1 MKNMKNKD
9 IRIDKSCTLSVIPLL
24 FTILCGLIL
33 SSSVASADDSA
44 VDDINI
50 TVPVSC
56 TLSGVG
62 TDSHNATLN
71 NGTYSSNVGTT
82 TLRAFCN
89 DKDGFGIYAI
99 GYTDD
104 TDGKNVL
111 ASATLGSDFDIATG
125 TATSGNSQWAM
136 KLATDSNATY
146 PIELQNGFG
155 AFHAVPDDYTLV
167 AKRDAGTD
175 VGASASGSTLTTT
188 YQIYVSSTQP
198 TDYYSGQVKY
208 VMVHPND
215 ADAPVRFDQVAIVFD
230 GNGLTFQ
237 GGDTKNRVAYSNAC
251 TMESGYIGN
260 TPREIMTSNLSTD
273 GVQNDDPYTDSESI
287 LELIPLAGADRIKV
301 EVDYGITGGTTY
313 MTIAKGDWG
322 GWNEEDPMDIYYDIY
337 SDENISGHKTF
348 IFDGDTITIDSSSW
362 GTPESG
368 FDYGFYVRVY
378 PIYNT
383 EHQGSTYGGYEDCS
397 LKAVSG
403 TYKETTTWNGYWY
416 TEWGGVFTNEG
427 EIKNWVQEGLNYS
440 EGGVTIYLYSAN
452 SYTIRFNANGGSGM
466 MADQVVYPY
475 EGSRLNTN
483 SFVLSGKYFDG
494 WNTKADGTGVS
505 YSDEDEIWDPID
517 GARVGENVM
526 LYAQWASYISYD
538 DNGANSVTTM
548 GDQIISGNA
557 SYVQLWPPNFQ
568 RSGYGLAGWNTKAYA
583 TGKIY
588 GPSEVIDDELTL
600 NSIKSDG
607 LELYAIWIASAGDL
621 QGWTGCGD
629 LSVGAVTALTD
640 SRDNDTYAV
649 AKLSDGK
656 CWMIEN
662 LRLDYDALHNSDGQ
676 LAQGYGGVFAG
687 LAQPETAIFS
697 NSTVANSLYY
707 VGTQSGTA
715 SIDIGNN
722 DDPGYRIP
730 RYSNDNTGN
739 TVNVMTNTSQNVYS
753 YGNSYNWPAAV
764 ANTNKTTTSS
774 WSSSTSICP
783 AGWRI
788 PRGGDKSNISI
799 NQNDF
804 WILVISANNGVVPA
818 NYNDTYQPSYEDPEE
833 AGLVNRLIRKYPNN
847 FVGSHYISSTTF
859 DNRRNYIISFSDY
872 SVYPGTIITNK
883 YSSLFIRCLIGN

>member
-1 MKNMKNKD
+1 ML
-9 IRIDKSCTLSVIPLL
+9 KSRAFVGVLL
-24 FTILCGLIL
+24 VSTVVSGFVL
-33 SSSVASADDSA
+33 SSSVVSADDSA
-44 VDDINI
+44 VDNINI

-56 TLSGVG
+56 SLSGIG

-71 NGTYSSNVGTT
+71 NGTYNSNIGTT
-82 TLRAFCN
+82 TLKAFCN
-89 DKDGFGIYAI
+89 DKDGFSIYAI
-99 GYTDD
+99 GYTDN

-155 AFHAVPDDYTLV
+155 AFHTVPDDYTLV

-198 TDYYSGQVKY
+198 TDYYNGQVKY

-215 ADAPVRFDQVAIVFD
+215 ADRPVRYDQVAIVFA

-237 GGDTKNRVAYSNAC
+237 GGDTENRVVYGDVC
-251 TMESGYIGN
+251 TTESGYVGN
-260 TPREIMTSNLSTD
+260 TYQEVMTSNILPGGEQD
-273 GVQNDDPYTDSESI
+273 GPYANDEYV
-287 LELIPLAGADRIKV
+287 LEPISFPNADRVKV
-301 EVDYGITGGTTY
+301 VVNYGISDGDTAEIDVVSGSWD
-313 MTIAKGDWG
+313 GDWDSLSDDQNQTMKYI
-322 GWNEEDPMDIYYDIY
+322 WSNEAITGTRTY
-337 SDENISGHKTF
+337 
-348 IFDGDTITIDSSSW
+348 IFDGDTVTIQLSSW
-362 GTPESG
+362 GIPESG
-368 FDYGFYVRVY
+368 YNYGFYVKVY

-383 EHQGSTYGGYEDCS
+383 EQPNTTAEEYEVCS
-397 LKAVSG
+397 FGVVSG

-416 TEWGGVFTNEG
+416 TDWGDVFADESEVENWIREG
-427 EIKNWVQEGLNYS
+427 FSHQ
-440 EGGVTIYLYSAN
+440 EGGVTIHLYSAN
-452 SYTIRFNANGGSGM
+452 SYTIRFDANGGSGM

-475 EGSRLNTN
+475 DGSRLNTN

-505 YSDEDEIWDPID
+505 YSDEYEIWDLID

-538 DNGANSVTTM
+538 DNGANSVTSM
-548 GDQIISGNA
+548 GNQIIDNNA
-557 SYVQLWPPNFQ
+557 SYIELWPPNFQ
-568 RSGYGLAGWNTKAYA
+568 RSGYGFAGWNTKADG

-764 ANTNKTTTSS
+764 ANTNKTTTSN

-804 WILVISANNGVVPA
+804 WILVISTNNGVVPA
-818 NYNDTYQPSYEDPEE
+818 NYNDMYQPSYKDPEE

-847 FVGSHYISSTTF
+847 FVGSHYISSTAF

-872 SVYPGTIITNK
+872 SVYPGTIITYK
-883 YSSLFIRCLIGN
+883 YSSWFIRCLIGN